1 MSKSIPDHHPLRKLF
16 ADLTERTFIQK
27 LHWSDLH
34 VVGYVSNLLID
45 FIHVDHLCRI
55 RNNRGKRLDEVAG
68 MLLEADLL
76 LNARSFDREREVHR
90 HIGDFTL
97 FMVGIFPE
105 YLKRIKI
112 HQWIHHPDFLI
123 DYIKVGKHSY
133 RNVSEFNYGE
143 FKQHAPLFRKLSDNF
158 ELCVIG
164 LGYVKDALAELS
176 NAEYQQVKR
185 ILMN

>member
-1 MSKSIPDHHPLRKLF
+1 MSKPVPDHHPLRKLF
-16 ADLTERTFIQK
+16 ADLTERTFLQK
-27 LHWSDLH
+27 LHWSDLN

-45 FIHVDHLCRI
+45 FTDIDQLCRI

-97 FMVGIFPE
+97 FMVGVFPE
-105 YLKRIKI
+105 YLKRIKL
-112 HQWIHHPDFLI
+112 HQWIHHPDFLV

-133 RNVSEFNYGE
+133 QNVSEFDYGE

-164 LGYVKDALAELS
+164 LGYVKDALNDLS
-176 NAEYQQVKR
+176 NSEYQQVKR
-185 ILMN
+185 ILLN

>member
-1 MSKSIPDHHPLRKLF
+1 MPNPVPEHHPLRQLF
-16 ADLTERTFIQK
+16 SDLIERTFVQK

-34 VVGYVSNLLID
+34 VVGYMSNLLID

-55 RNNRGKRLDEVAG
+55 LNSKGKPLDEVAE

-76 LNARSFDREREVHR
+76 VNARSFDREREVHR

-97 FMVGIFPE
+97 FMVGVFPE

-112 HQWIHHPDFLI
+112 RQWIHHPDFLI
-123 DYIKVGKHSY
+123 DYVKVGKHSY

-143 FKQHAPLFRKLSDNF
+143 FKQDAPLFRKLSDNF
-158 ELCVIG
+158 ELCVVG
-164 LGYVKDALAELS
+164 LGYVKDALDKLS
-176 NAEYQQVKR
+176 HLEYQQVKR
-185 ILMN
+185 ILLN